1 MIIAEIFAGLGN
13 QMFQYAA
20 ARAVAG
26 QLGVPLKLNTNGFRS
41 DALRQF
47 ELHHFRISAGIA
59 TDREIDAFM
68 NPRETVYE
76 RVVNRLKPAVQ
87 RRQVIREQHCRY
99 ENELAEATTHTY
111 LFGHWQSEWYFRSQ
125 AAVIR
130 RDFTFAQPA
139 QGANQA
145 FEEQIRRT
153 PNAVSLH
160 IRRTDYL
167 DHPLMYPCPVDYY
180 QAAIETVR
188 ARTGTPHFFVFS
200 DDPAWTRQHIRIPEP
215 CGVTYVTHNQRESSY
230 EDLRL
235 MRSCAHHI
243 ISNSTFAWWGAWLN
257 ASPGKLVVAP
267 RQWFREG
274 ALWYNGEV
282 ADARDVLPES
292 WIKI

>member
-20 ARAVAG
+20 ARAVSATFN
-26 QLGVPLKLNTNGFRS
+26 VPLKLNANGFHS
-41 DALRQF
+41 DTHRRF
-47 ELHHFRISAGIA
+47 ELHHFRISAGMA

-68 NPRETVYE
+68 NPRDTVYD
-76 RVVNRLKPAVQ
+76 RVTNRLKPAAQ
-87 RRQVIREQHCRY
+87 RRQVIREEHFRY
-99 ENELAEATTHTY
+99 EDELAAATAHTY
-111 LFGHWQSEWYFRSQ
+111 LFGHWQSERYFRSQ
-125 AAVIR
+125 AAAIR
-130 RDFTFAQPA
+130 RDFAFAQPA
-139 QGANQA
+139 EGENQA
-145 FEEQIRRT
+145 CEEQIRRT
-153 PNAVSLH
+153 PHAVSLH

-167 DHPLMYPCPVDYY
+167 SHPLMYPCPVAYY
-180 QAAIETVR
+180 EAAIQTVL
-188 ARTGTPHFFVFS
+188 ARVGTPHFFVFS
-200 DDPAWTRQHIRIPEP
+200 DDPAWSKQHVRIPAP
-215 CGVTYVTHNQRESSY
+215 CGATYVTHNRGENSY

-235 MRSCAHHI
+235 MRACAHHV

-257 ASPGKLVVAP
+257 ADPGKLVVAP